1 MNLPTLPSDLRLP
14 RHHLVRVAPPAWAA
28 LMASRKDLA
37 DEPLLEG
44 WAHRGWP
51 LIVRRRSLGDH
62 GDASWLPMGLPLP
75 PSAGKRRIALQVRAS
90 HIASVSALPQLC
102 EVVAS
107 APRAWHPAVQQ
118 LLAVGERFG
127 VQTRVFGSLAW
138 QWLTGLDYL
147 RQDSDI
153 DLTWT
158 LPRSACI
165 EEFLAAVAGI
175 DAAAPMRVDG
185 ELVRAD
191 GTGVNWRELHARS
204 AEVMLKTATDP
215 LLCARSHFLEALA

>member
-1 MNLPTLPSDLRLP
+1 MNWPTLPSEVRLP

-28 LMASRKDLA
+28 LVASRNDLA
-37 DEPLLEG
+37 NEPLLDS

-51 LIVRRRSLGDH
+51 LIVRRRSPGER
-62 GDASWLPMGLPLP
+62 GDASWVPLGLPLP
-75 PSAGKRRIALQVRAS
+75 PSAGKRRIAVQVQACD
-90 HIASVSALPQLC
+90 IASASALPQLC
-102 EVVAS
+102 EVVTS
-107 APRAWHPAVQQ
+107 APQTWHPALQQ
-118 LLAVGERFG
+118 LLAVGDHFG

-147 RQDSDI
+147 NQGSDI

-158 LPRSACI
+158 LPRSERI
-165 EEFLAAVAGI
+165 EEFLGGVADI
-175 DAAAPMRVDG
+175 DATAPMRVDG

-191 GTGVNWRELHARS
+191 GTGVNWRELHART

-215 LLCARSHFLEALA
+215 LLCSRSQFLEAVA